1 MVNLN
6 KIDDGIDVDWL
17 TIKMER
23 VLLELHYN
31 IETVINVVN
40 IKIIGDS

>member
-6 KIDDGIDVDWL
+6 KIDDGVDVDWL

-31 IETVINVVN
+31 IETIINVVN
-40 IKIIGDS
+40 IKIVGDS